1 MVDLRLVGTRLKII
15 ELGVSVG
22 VLNICAT
29 HRFTKE
35 QCTVLCVLL
44 FKLQWTK
51 MMSSCLG
58 EELLIL
64 AQRLVS

>member
-1 MVDLRLVGTRLKII
+1 MVDLRLVGARLKII
-15 ELGVSVG
+15 ELGVTVG

-29 HRFTKE
+29 YRFTKE
-35 QCTVLCVLL
+35 QRTVLCVLL

-51 MMSSCLG
+51 TMSSCLG

-64 AQRLVS
+64 SQRLVS